1 MNGLTV
7 YFMERSSLFQEE
19 KSSFPLIPT
28 LTTIATLQNVKN
40 THLGLPYKKC
50 IRESYKPKYSY
61 NTCEYEKI
69 IAGYQVIFLDFILEH
84 ENNTFWSSSARAIK
98 VKAQLSI
105 MDIFKFIN
113 SSEIFKRKII
123 V

>member
-7 YFMERSSLFQEE
+7 YFMERGSFFQEE

-40 THLGLPYKKC
+40 MHLGHPYKKC
-50 IRESYKPKYSY
+50 TRDSHQPNYSY

-69 IAGYQVIFLDFILEH
+69 IAGYQVRF
-84 ENNTFWSSSARAIK
+84 
-98 VKAQLSI
+98 
-105 MDIFKFIN
+105 
-113 SSEIFKRKII
+113 
-123 V
+123 